1 MDQFDSSMNQNIKYN
16 TQTSDFIYFFQWK
29 IFFFFYFANKDK
41 ASKGNRIIQCII
53 FVNVTKTIELHQPHT
68 HTHTH
73 QKIVQFDN
81 DKWPTHFSVS
91 YDFEFSVELFL
102 LAFCYTL
109 HSFLCPLFT
118 SLHFRSLF
126 SFALSHILFNL
137 LFFSPSYF
145 FRFLCLCRYF
155 SLLCFGQACFSFRSF
170 FVFFFVTFKC
180 KDNRL
185 IAQIKLVTFRRQL
198 VWMLHFHMNSKVI
211 VFRHFLTSDNCIYC
225 VILFWFSL

>member
-81 DKWPTHFSVS
+81 DK
-91 YDFEFSVELFL
+91 
-102 LAFCYTL
+102 
-109 HSFLCPLFT
+109 
-118 SLHFRSLF
+118 
-126 SFALSHILFNL
+126 
-137 LFFSPSYF
+137 
-145 FRFLCLCRYF
+145 
-155 SLLCFGQACFSFRSF
+155 
-170 FVFFFVTFKC
+170 
-180 KDNRL
+180 
-185 IAQIKLVTFRRQL
+185 
-198 VWMLHFHMNSKVI
+198 
-211 VFRHFLTSDNCIYC
+211 
-225 VILFWFSL
+225 